1 MDSAAMAEYN
11 SGAGVKLK
19 RKVGLFSAT
28 SVVISSVIGSGIF
41 VSPSMVFIN
50 SGSVGADLLV
60 WLTAGIMSIV
70 QAVCMAE
77 LGSLIPASGGEYAFL
92 SAAGDSFGRPGDFVS
107 FMYVW
112 GRILIGDPLSDA
124 LQGLAFSSYALRLVY
139 PSCQPPYAATVLLA
153 MAFIALAATLNA
165 VSVGTSARL
174 QNAFVFLKIVTL
186 LSIVGTAIGA
196 IFAGTNHLTGPF
208 FGGQTTAWGLAHAY
222 VAAYLTM
229 DGGATVCNLGE
240 EVKNPSRNLPLA
252 LFLGMLTVIF
262 LYTLTNVAYFIVLE
276 HSDIGASDAVA
287 LTFAIQSWGTA
298 GAIIMPAVA
307 SVSAFAS
314 LSVGFFSNG
323 RLAFAAARKGHLP
336 LVLSSI
342 SLKSSLPVTSL
353 ILRSVTASLF
363 TFLGSLKS
371 AINGSMLFVAFFN
384 LFMMLALVRLR
395 FTMKDGPRWVTA
407 PYLFVLL
414 SCVGSVVIIV
424 ANIAEGSD
432 YIMFLVMTGILFSGS
447 GVYFAFHVEKC
458 RMPGFRTATT
468 FLQKLFICQP
478 YQGRGYGYKINSTGT
493 VQRGRRVLL

>member
-1 MDSAAMAEYN
+1 MAEDN
-11 SGAGVKLK
+11 SVAGVKLK

-41 VSPSMVFIN
+41 VSPSLVFVN

-60 WLTAGIMSIV
+60 WLTAGIMSII

-77 LGSLIPASGGEYAFL
+77 LGSLLPASGGEYAFL

-107 FMYVW
+107 FIYVW
-112 GRILIGDPLSDA
+112 GRILIGDPLGGA

-139 PSCQPPYAATVLLA
+139 PSCQPPYAVTVLVA
-153 MAFIALAATLNA
+153 MAFVALATVLNA

-174 QNAFVFLKIVTL
+174 QNILVVLKAVTL

-196 IFAGTNHLTGPF
+196 IVAGTNHLTGPF

-229 DGGATVCNLGE
+229 DGGVTVCSIGE

-252 LFLGMLTVIF
+252 LFFGLLTVIF

-276 HSDIGASDAVA
+276 HSDIAASDAVA

-298 GAIIMPAVA
+298 GAIIMPAVV
-307 SVSAFAS
+307 SVSAFGT
-314 LSVGFFSNG
+314 LSAGFFSNG

-336 LVLSSI
+336 SVLSSI
-342 SLKSSLPVTSL
+342 SIKSSLPITSL
-353 ILRSVTASLF
+353 IFRGVTASLF
-363 TFLGSLKS
+363 TFVGSLAS
-371 AINGSMLFVAFFN
+371 AINGTMLFIAFFN
-384 LFMMLALVRLR
+384 LFIMLALVRLR
-395 FTMKDGPRWVTA
+395 FTMKNVPRRVTT
-407 PYLFVLL
+407 PYIFVLM
-414 SCVGSVVIIV
+414 SCAGSVVIIA

-432 YIMFLVMTGILFSGS
+432 YIMFIVMASILVSGS
-447 GVYFAFHVEKC
+447 GAYFVFHVKKC
-458 RMPGFRTATT
+458 VVPGLRTASML
-468 FLQKLFICQP
+468 LQKLLICQP
-478 YQGRGYGYKINSTGT
+478 VKDGDTKLT
-493 VQRGRRVLL
+493 VPAW